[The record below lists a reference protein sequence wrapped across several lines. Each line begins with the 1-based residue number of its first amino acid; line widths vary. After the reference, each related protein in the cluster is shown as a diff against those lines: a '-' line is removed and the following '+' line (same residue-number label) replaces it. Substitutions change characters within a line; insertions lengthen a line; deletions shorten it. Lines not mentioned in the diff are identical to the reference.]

1 MRFDIWFVKRARV
14 NHRIHPEI
22 TNRRPNQFAVGDAA
36 NNLCRWSGQQ
46 VYADHLIARILQSRD
61 ERPTQPSRGSRHQY
75 SHVTMLKAD
84 GAYGT
89 LSINSG
95 GGRFVTQLVA

>member
-14 NHRIHPEI
+14 NHGIHLGI

-46 VYADHLIARILQSRD
+46 VYADDLIACILQSRD
-61 ERPTQPSRGSRHQY
+61 ESLTQPTRGSRYQY
-75 SHVTMLKAD
+75 SHVTILKAD
-84 GAYGT
+84 
-89 LSINSG
+89 
-95 GGRFVTQLVA
+95 